1 MESINSISPFSWS
14 LIILSSATVF
24 VVVWL
29 LDAMTH
35 AKIAG
40 EDLTDKELQVHRNI
54 LAASMAME
62 ASLVGMYWLPLL
74 MLPLFIAAFLTR
86 FVQEFVDELH
96 FHTERCTPY
105 ESTLHQVMW
114 ISVLTKTAAMFI
126 WGFFTSFHGI
136 LDLPW
141 YMFLWAGL
149 VLASM
154 SIISFF
160 EWRR

>member
-1 MESINSISPFSWS
+1 METINAIAPIYWAI
-14 LIILSSATVF
+14 IILGAATIF

-40 EDLTDKELQVHRNI
+40 HDLTDKELQVHRNI
-54 LAASMAME
+54 LAASMVME
-62 ASLVGMYWLPLL
+62 ASLLGMYWFPLL

-86 FVQEFVDELH
+86 FVQEFIDELH

-114 ISVLTKTAAMFI
+114 ISVLTKSAAMFI
-126 WGFFTSFHGI
+126 WGFFTSFHGV
-136 LDLPW
+136 LDLPL
-141 YMFLWAGL
+141 YIFLWAGL
-149 VLASM
+149 VFVTM
-154 SIISFF
+154 SVISFF

>member
-1 MESINSISPFSWS
+1 METIKSIPPLYWALMI
-14 LIILSSATVF
+14 LIAATVF

-35 AKIAG
+35 ARIAG
-40 EDLTDKELQVHRNI
+40 HELTDKELQVHRNI
-54 LAASMAME
+54 LAASFVME
-62 ASLVGMYWLPLL
+62 AALVGMFWYPLL

-86 FVQEFVDELH
+86 FVQEFIDELH
-96 FHTERCTPY
+96 FHTGRCTPY

-114 ISVLTKTAAMFI
+114 ISVLTKTVAMFI
-126 WGFFTSFHGI
+126 WGFFTSFDGVF
-136 LDLPW
+136 DLPW

-149 VLASM
+149 VFATM
-154 SIISFF
+154 SVISYF